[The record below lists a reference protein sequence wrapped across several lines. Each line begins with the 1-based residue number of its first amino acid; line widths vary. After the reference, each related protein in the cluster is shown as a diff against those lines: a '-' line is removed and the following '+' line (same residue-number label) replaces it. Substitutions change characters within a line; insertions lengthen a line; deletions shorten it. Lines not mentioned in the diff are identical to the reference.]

1 MVLMI
6 VMYRLRRRPLRVH
19 TLSRLSFVQEF
30 DSRSCKAVGP
40 ELVAKESKR
49 VEYHDLKSTFHNIF
63 AKTQATAMKIAKTFN
78 VLVKEQLSTYKPGK
92 FTKLRVW
99 DISFLPC
106 CVYSFLEDG
115 VERCI
120 LSEQRLIPADL
131 YTKWNGNN
139 GYVHRLDQ
147 SQPNPAEETSSM
159 KTSTFYGNKTFDA
172 TVGVSKQA
180 GGGSGN
186 CVLGRG
192 DHADLVDYG
201 TGAEDYKAGL
211 VEMSSRRVQSS
222 PCFHP
227 RPEDF
232 LQAFS
237 HFSYWSSGCKM
248 LVCDLQG
255 VLSEH
260 APPQGICAGVFELTD
275 PVIHYKST
283 SGRQQVFGN
292 TDLGKAGMHR
302 FFETH
307 NCNDVC
313 RLLCLPSSRSPTIR
327 TGPETANGQH
337 SASSKRQRF

>member
-1 MVLMI
+1 
-6 VMYRLRRRPLRVH
+6 MYRLRRRPLRVH
-19 TLSRLSFVQEF
+19 TLSCLSVVQEF
-30 DSRSCKAVGP
+30 DSRHCKAVGP
-40 ELVAKESKR
+40 QLVAKESKR

-63 AKTQATAMKIAKTFN
+63 AKTQATAMQIAKSFN
-78 VLVKEQLSTYKPGK
+78 VLVKEQLSTYNPGK

-120 LSEQRLIPADL
+120 LSEKRLMPADR

-139 GYVHRLDQ
+139 GYVHSLDQ
-147 SQPNPAEETSSM
+147 PHPNPAEETSSTM
-159 KTSTFYGNKTFDA
+159 KTLTAYGRKSVDA
-172 TVGVSKQA
+172 MVGTSDKA

-186 CVLGRG
+186 CVPGRV

-211 VEMSSRRVQSS
+211 VEISSRRVQSS

-237 HFSYWSSGCKM
+237 HFSYWSSGCRM

-255 VLSEH
+255 VLSEF

-275 PVIHYKST
+275 PVIHYEST

-292 TDLGKAGMHR
+292 TDLGKRGMRR

-307 NCNDVC
+307 TCNDVC
-313 RLLCLPSSRSPTIR
+313 RLLCLPSSRSSTIR
-327 TGPETANGQH
+327 TGSETANAQH